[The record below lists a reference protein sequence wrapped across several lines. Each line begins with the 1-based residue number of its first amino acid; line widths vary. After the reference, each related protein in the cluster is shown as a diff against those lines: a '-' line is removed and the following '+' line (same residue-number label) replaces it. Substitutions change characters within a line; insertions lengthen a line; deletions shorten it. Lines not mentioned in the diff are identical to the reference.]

1 MFEDPKQKLSHE
13 VVTWGD
19 PEAGG
24 DSSLVQDK
32 LKNVKAVKK
41 KSCLAGFHHC
51 SLNLGARP

>member
-41 KSCLAGFHHC
+41 KGVWQDSIIA
-51 SLNLGARP
+51 A